1 MSNISVSLNKDLYTK
16 ITAIAA
22 KSGRTVEECFALAL
36 SEYAENYEDIYKT
49 DLNSVNSLERSF
61 FLSIGE

>member
-16 ITAIAA
+16 ITAIAE

-49 DLNSVNSLERSF
+49 DLNSVNNLERSF